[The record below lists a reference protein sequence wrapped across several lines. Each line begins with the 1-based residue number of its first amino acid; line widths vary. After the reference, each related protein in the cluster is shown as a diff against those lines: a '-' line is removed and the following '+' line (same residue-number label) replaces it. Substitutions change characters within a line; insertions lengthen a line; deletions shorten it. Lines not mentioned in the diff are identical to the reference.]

1 MNESYA
7 VMLNEQHV
15 GSLTRDAGDG
25 AEFRLSEPYKRAS
38 PRPVLGQMFLDDP
51 DHVHHTRIGVPPW
64 FSNLLPEGRLREL
77 IAERAGVHSSRELR
91 LLALLGDDLPGAV
104 RVVAEDMP
112 DNVRAADDQADYP
125 HPDEPADGWKFSLAG
140 VQLKFSARHN
150 ERGLT
155 IPVSGVGGDWIVK
168 LPDLRY
174 PEAPRNEY
182 ATMLW
187 AQASGIEVPR
197 AELISIGEIHG
208 LPALRLPESESGVY
222 AVKRFDRTDD
232 GGRVHMED
240 FAQVLGV
247 YPRDKYRQC
256 NYETLAN
263 LIFALTGKDGL
274 TQFIRRLIFVVA
286 SGNGDAHLKN
296 WSLRYPD
303 GVSACLAPAYDLVS
317 TVVYDSDDGL
327 ALNLAKT
334 KDWRQLDMSAFIR
347 LAGKIGFPEAAMRD
361 IVQEA
366 LDVVLAAWDGI
377 ARSGLYPTEMR
388 NALAKH
394 LRRVPLLR
402 GSP

>member
-7 VMLNEQHV
+7 VMLNEQQV
-15 GSLTRDAGDG
+15 GNLTRDAGDG
-25 AEFRLSEPYKRAS
+25 AEFRLSEPYKHAS

-51 DHVHHTRIGVPPW
+51 DRVHHNRIGVPPW

-77 IAERAGVHSSRELR
+77 IAERAGVHSSRELC

-104 RVVAEDMP
+104 RVVAEDVP
-112 DNVRAADDQADYP
+112 DRATAADNQGDHEA
-125 HPDEPADGWKFSLAG
+125 DEPADGWKFSLAG
-140 VQLKFSARHN
+140 VQLKFSARRN

-174 PEAPRNEY
+174 PDVPRNEY
-182 ATMLW
+182 ATMRW

-197 AELISIGEIHG
+197 AELISVGDISG
-208 LPALRLPESESGVY
+208 LPELRLPESESSVY
-222 AVKRFDRTDD
+222 AVRRFDRTDD

-256 NYETLAN
+256 NYETLGN

-274 TQFIRRLIFVVA
+274 TQFIRRLVFVVA

-303 GVSACLAPAYDLVS
+303 GVSASLAPAYDLVS
-317 TVVYDSDDGL
+317 TVVYNSDDGL

-334 KDWRQLDMSAFIR
+334 KDWRQLDMAAFTR
-347 LAGKIGFPEAAMRD
+347 LAGRIGFSEAAMRE

-366 LDVVLAAWDGI
+366 LDAVLTAWDGI
-377 ARSGLYPTEMR
+377 GRSGLYPMEMR

-394 LRRVPLLR
+394 IRRLALPR
-402 GSP
+402 ASR